1 MFFIVVLVISAL
13 ALAGSAAYFSVYG
26 LAQVFA
32 GAFWSVII
40 MGASLETGKLVAS
53 SFLYRFWDKISIL
66 LRVYLLTA
74 IIVLMGI
81 TSMGVAGY
89 LTAAYQIDTVGLRD
103 QSTQL
108 DAFQT
113 ELDRLVE
120 RKAEMD
126 AQVAAMP
133 PEFVSGRQKLIKSF
147 KAESD
152 QIGPRIIFLQE
163 QIGPLN
169 TAKITKE
176 AKVGPIIF
184 ISKVLG
190 KETDDAIFWLVIVLV
205 SVFDPLAVALTIA
218 ANTAIKEYGDRKKNT
233 PIVAIVPTEPVVPP
247 EPQDLSGI
255 EADLTGLANK
265 ISAMSEK
272 DKIRMESRRELND

>member
-1 MFFIVVLVISAL
+1 MFFIVVLVITAL

-32 GAFWSVII
+32 GAFWSVIF
-40 MGASLETGKLVAS
+40 MGASLEAGKLVAS
-53 SFLYRFWDKISIL
+53 SFLYRFWDKISVL
-66 LRVYLLTA
+66 LRAYLLTA

-89 LTAAYQIDTVGLRD
+89 LTAAYQVDTVGLRD
-103 QSTQL
+103 QTSQL
-108 DAFQT
+108 EAYQT
-113 ELDRLVE
+113 ELDRLVK

-126 AQVAAMP
+126 TQVAAMP

-152 QIGPRIIFLQE
+152 AIGPRITFLQAE
-163 QIGPLN
+163 IAPLN

-218 ANTAIKEYGDRKKNT
+218 ANAAIKDRADNKK
-233 PIVAIVPTEPVVPP
+233 IVESVAPLEPVGTPP
-247 EPQDLSGI
+247 EPQDLSEI
-255 EADLTGLANK
+255 EQTLTGLADS
-265 ISAMSEK
+265 ISNLSQR
-272 DKIRMESRRELND
+272 DNIRMQSRKELND